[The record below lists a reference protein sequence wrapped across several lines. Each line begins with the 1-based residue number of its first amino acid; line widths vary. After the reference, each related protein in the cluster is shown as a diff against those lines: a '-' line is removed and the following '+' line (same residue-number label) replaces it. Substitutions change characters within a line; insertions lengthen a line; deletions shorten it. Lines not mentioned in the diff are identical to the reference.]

1 MSQPRLNAVSLCH
14 VHQDIMDSI
23 DIRKLAKNLL
33 ASQTSAEDYLEI
45 GRKQNFLTSIGLLT
59 IAVCRTLGRLGQ

>member
-1 MSQPRLNAVSLCH
+1 
-14 VHQDIMDSI
+14 MDSI